1 MKTMKTLMLVAA
13 ATVSMQLFG
22 SYVFNWRLAT
32 KVPRMEG
39 DYDYAIIAVYDGN
52 TKVSWLY
59 SSNDGT
65 GYLPQSGDS
74 SFASRYYASYASDG
88 GFAQADITKLLS
100 NDYDA
105 AAYAYVI
112 ELYKDDIYV
121 NETGRYTYASLI
133 AGYEMEVGGTSAPT
147 AGVKTV
153 YSIIP
158 EPTSALLLMVGLGL
172 LGLKRKARKVLL
184 PCLLLASMVSFGEA
198 DLKFV
203 TLKSEGP
210 DKYADGTVVKDGERY
225 AVVYTADPAL
235 VTFAADGQVTGGTLI
250 LTSRIAKNG
259 GCPETSFQLGSGVT
273 AGCTGG
279 EYTLFLLDTRL
290 ADGTIAAAVNGKV
303 PLVNGYGPVTG
314 GVVTVSES
322 LVPEGTPEPTF
333 TGIEVGD
340 EWVTL
345 TLENTVP
352 YLQYTVDG
360 AEEAANGKAGEPIT
374 LKVRREEGGQ
384 MFRARRK

>member
-1 MKTMKTLMLVAA
+1 MKNFKIVFAALVMGLAA
-13 ATVSMQLFG
+13 NAFGNYLF
-22 SYVFNWRLAT
+22 SWKVYNNVPTWYNW
-32 KVPRMEG
+32 
-39 DYDYAIIAVYDGN
+39 DYAQIAVYNNDAFAQYLYEAEAPAN
-52 TKVSWLY
+52 THSVSWKSDLWN
-59 SSNDGT
+59 STSAPATSIIEDAWVNS
-65 GYLPQSGDS
+65 PE
-74 SFASRYYASYASDG
+74 SY
-88 GFAQADITKLLS
+88 T
-100 NDYDA
+100 
-105 AAYAYVI
+105 YVI
-112 ELYKDDIYV
+112 ELWSDAGFVASSI
-121 NETGRYTYASLI
+121 TYTYDMLLD
-133 AGYEMEVGGTSAPT
+133 GYLQGTGTGSADPGT
-147 AGVKTV
+147 KNITYV
-153 YSIIP
+153 IP

-360 AEEAANGKAGEPIT
+360 AEEAANGKEDEPIT
-374 LKVRREEGGQ
+374 LKVRKEEGGQ

>member
-22 SYVFNWRLAT
+22 SYVFNWRLMT

-39 DYDYAIIAVYDGN
+39 DYDYAVIAVYNDATGN
-52 TKVSWLY
+52 IASLY
-59 SSNDGT
+59 GVNGRLASSANSNVT
-65 GYLPQSGDS
+65 SK
-74 SFASRYYASYASDG
+74 FYYEDLADDIW
-88 GFAQADITKLLS
+88 AQADITQIVSLK
-100 NDYDA
+100 DA
-105 AAYAYVI
+105 AYSYVI
-112 ELYKDDIYV
+112 ELYSDNYGYV
-121 NETGRYTYASLI
+121 NETGHYTYASLF
-133 AGYEMEVGGTSAPT
+133 AGYEMETGSTSDPN
-147 AGVKTV
+147 VKIRNV
-153 YSIIP
+153 HSIIP

-374 LKVRREEGGQ
+374 LKVRKEEGGQ

>member
-1 MKTMKTLMLVAA
+1 MKNFKIVFAALVMGLAA
-13 ATVSMQLFG
+13 NAFGNYLF
-22 SYVFNWRLAT
+22 SW
-32 KVPRMEG
+32 KVYNNVPTWY
-39 DYDYAIIAVYDGN
+39 DWDYAQIAVYNNDAKAGYLYEAGV
-52 TKVSWLY
+52 TPDTPSVSWK
-59 SSNDGT
+59 
-65 GYLPQSGDS
+65 
-74 SFASRYYASYASDG
+74 SDMWNSTS
-88 GFAQADITKLLS
+88 APATSTILDV
-100 NDYDA
+100 YA
-105 AAYAYVI
+105 AANTRDAYTYVI
-112 ELYKDDIYV
+112 ELWSDAGFVASSIS
-121 NETGRYTYASLI
+121 YTYDMLLD
-133 AGYEMEVGGTSAPT
+133 GYLQGTGTGSADPGT
-147 AGVKTV
+147 KNITYV
-153 YSIIP
+153 IP

-374 LKVRREEGGQ
+374 LKVRKEEGGQ